1 MSAIIDTRFTTMLG
15 LDLPL
20 AGFSR
25 SPGVVA
31 EVSAAGGLGVL
42 AATPYGPDELDLH
55 LTWIAERCDGAPFGV
70 DLLVPPGPMAGTAS
84 GPLPATH
91 VDFVRGLLDEYGI
104 ASPGLG
110 ELGHG
115 ATTTASLSSD
125 GVEALLD
132 VTFAHCP
139 ALVANALGPAPARLI
154 ERAHAE
160 DVLVAALIG
169 SSTHARRQLD
179 LGVDVLV
186 AQGTEAG
193 GHTGSIATMVLTP
206 EIVDLAGDVPV
217 LAAGGI
223 ADGRQLAASLA
234 LGAAGAWCG
243 SVWLTSEEDITPMT
257 VKRRLLRAG
266 SGDTVRSTAR
276 TGKPA
281 RQLRSAW
288 HDAWE
293 RSDAPPALPMDQQ
306 LLLSKDAWALIE
318 AAAEEGRD
326 VDELTSFFVGQ
337 VVGRM
342 TEIRPTRQ
350 IVDALVADCVKAIG
364 RLGAQR

>member
-1 MSAIIDTRFTTMLG
+1 MLG

-31 EVSAAGGLGVL
+31 EVSSAGGLGVL
-42 AATPYGPDELDLH
+42 AATPYGPDELDRH
-55 LTWIAERCDGAPFGV
+55 LTWIAERCGGAPFGV
-70 DLLVPPGPMAGTAS
+70 DLLVPPGPMTESARS
-84 GPLPATH
+84 PLPSSH
-91 VDFVRGLLDEYGI
+91 IEFVRDLLAEHGI
-104 ASPGLG
+104 EAPGLG
-110 ELGHG
+110 ALGHG
-115 ATTTASLSSD
+115 STTTTSISSA

-132 VTFAHCP
+132 VTFAHRP
-139 ALVANALGPAPARLI
+139 ALVANALGPAPARLV

-169 SSTHARRQLD
+169 SSAHARRQLD
-179 LGVDVLV
+179 LGVDLLV

-243 SVWLTSEEDITPMT
+243 SVWLASEEDVTPMT

-266 SGDTVRSTAR
+266 SGDTVRSAAR

-293 RSDAPPALPMDQQ
+293 RSDAPEILPMDQQ

-326 VDELTSFFVGQ
+326 VGDLTSFFVGQ

-342 TEIRPTRQ
+342 TELRPTRQ
-350 IVDALVADCVKAIG
+350 IVDDMVAGCLAAIG
-364 RLGAQR
+364 ELRGPH